1 MVYSKPPLVIV
12 GRAVASTG
20 CTCSWELMPYKPTH
34 MFAKTIRPTNVVPVV
49 GSRASTAFGKA
60 TVRVPPALGVVVPDF
75 GAGVDEHAPST
86 SASAATAADAIN
98 FREANFRPTHIVGAD
113 IPASFYICRSAP
125 L

>member
-49 GSRASTAFGKA
+49 GSSASTAFGNA
-60 TVRVPPALGVVVPDF
+60 TVRVPPALGAVVAL
-75 GAGVDEHAPST
+75 GAGVDEQAPKT
-86 SASAATAADAIN
+86 RASNAAAAVASNFPEAI
-98 FREANFRPTHIVGAD
+98 
-113 IPASFYICRSAP
+113 
-125 L
+125 